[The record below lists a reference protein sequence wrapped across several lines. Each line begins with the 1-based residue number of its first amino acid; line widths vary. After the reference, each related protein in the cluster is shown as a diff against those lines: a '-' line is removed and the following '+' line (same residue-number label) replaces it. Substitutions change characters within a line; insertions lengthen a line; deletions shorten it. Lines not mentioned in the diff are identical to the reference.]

1 MRDLEYE
8 ITKCAWYST
17 CVRGRSLLLVRLLL
31 QRRVVDRVV
40 EEAGKERERGE
51 REMRGRQAGGGT
63 RPRDIDDLRGAE
75 SSARRVASPY
85 LRSRGEG
92 SRRRGRGDPVE

>member
-1 MRDLEYE
+1 M
-8 ITKCAWYST
+8 
-17 CVRGRSLLLVRLLL
+17 
-31 QRRVVDRVV
+31 
-40 EEAGKERERGE
+40 EEAGKEREKGE

-85 LRSRGEG
+85 LRSRGG
-92 SRRRGRGDPVE
+92 TAGDGGDPRARGTSK

>member
-1 MRDLEYE
+1 M
-8 ITKCAWYST
+8 
-17 CVRGRSLLLVRLLL
+17 
-31 QRRVVDRVV
+31 
-40 EEAGKERERGE
+40 EEAGKEREKGE

-85 LRSRGEG
+85 LLLE
-92 SRRRGRGDPVE
+92 RRGKPETAEGDPRVVNK

>member
-8 ITKCAWYST
+8 IPKCAWYST
-17 CVRGRSLLLVRLLL
+17 CVRGRSLLLIRLLL
-31 QRRVVDRVV
+31 QRRVV
-40 EEAGKERERGE
+40 EEAGKEREKGE

-75 SSARRVASPY
+75 SSARRVASH

-92 SRRRGRGDPVE
+92 PPETT